1 VSHDPATRDAPP
13 DASPVLRPGRVAAAE
28 LLDAVLDATPEVV
41 AVKDRDGR
49 YLAVNAAAARVM
61 GRAPDAIV
69 GRTDDELYPPDVA
82 AALRAVDRRVVDE
95 ARTIVA
101 TQHLPDAGSGGRV
114 RAWASVRAPF
124 RDAAGRVAGV
134 IVTSR
139 DETER
144 RALEAELAEREQA
157 LRVTLDALPTLAW
170 AAGPDGYIDWYN
182 ARWYEYTGT
191 TPADMEGWGWRGV
204 HDPAVLP
211 AVLERW
217 AASIASGR
225 PFEMTFPLRG
235 ADGRFRPFL
244 TRVAPVRGPDGGVAR
259 WIGTNTDVAAER
271 AARER
276 AERLQA
282 VTAALARARTA
293 ADVGALF
300 SRDLRDAVGAD
311 TCWVGRLTP
320 DGRRIETLGYAGL
333 RAAVMEARWARWP
346 AELPSAA
353 RDVLR
358 DGRAR
363 WYRAKA
369 ALVADYPAAADGM
382 RELDQE
388 AVVVLPLALGEAR
401 LGALTVGFRDE
412 RDPDPDAL
420 AFYEAMAAQ
429 CAQALARA
437 GLYEA
442 ERTARRR
449 TEELQALTAGLAA
462 ARAPDEVGAVV
473 AARGVA
479 ALDAAH
485 ATVAALDEG
494 GDGGPALVITAAAD
508 LPAALLDRF
517 RRCPLDAPIP
527 LAEAARTGRPVLAAT
542 REALL
547 AGWPAVDGMPGAE
560 RVQAVAALP
569 LVVRGDGGSAP
580 RVVGALAFDFAEPR
594 AFPADE
600 REFLDALAAQCA
612 QALDRVRLHAAEHV
626 ARAQAERLRREA
638 EAANRAKSDFLATM
652 SHELRT
658 PLNAIG
664 GYAELMAMGV
674 HGPVTDAQR
683 DALRRVERAQRHLL
697 RLINDVLN
705 FAKLEAG
712 RVAYDAAPVPLAE
725 VVADAGALMEAQF
738 AARGLRYEAAAAPGL
753 VAVADRE
760 KVGQVL
766 LNLLSNAAKFTPAGG
781 RVTVS
786 ADAGDGRARLRVAD
800 TGIGI
805 PADQLDVIFEPFVQ
819 VDGTRTRTADGT
831 GLGLAISRDLARGMG
846 GDLTAESTPGAG
858 STFTLALP
866 AAPAGA

>member
-1 VSHDPATRDAPP
+1 MSSTENDVQQRVEQLEKAMAVAETAQTGAQATQA
-13 DASPVLRPGRVAAAE
+13 AAMAGMSAAVAAGFVALVVGM
-28 LLDAVLDATPEVV
+28 LL
-41 AVKDRDGR
+41 
-49 YLAVNAAAARVM
+49 
-61 GRAPDAIV
+61 
-69 GRTDDELYPPDVA
+69 
-82 AALRAVDRRVVDE
+82 
-95 ARTIVA
+95 
-101 TQHLPDAGSGGRV
+101 
-114 RAWASVRAPF
+114 
-124 RDAAGRVAGV
+124 
-134 IVTSR
+134 
-139 DETER
+139 
-144 RALEAELAEREQA
+144 
-157 LRVTLDALPTLAW
+157 
-170 AAGPDGYIDWYN
+170 
-182 ARWYEYTGT
+182 
-191 TPADMEGWGWRGV
+191 
-204 HDPAVLP
+204 
-211 AVLERW
+211 
-217 AASIASGR
+217 
-225 PFEMTFPLRG
+225 
-235 ADGRFRPFL
+235 
-244 TRVAPVRGPDGGVAR
+244 
-259 WIGTNTDVAAER
+259 
-271 AARER
+271 
-276 AERLQA
+276 
-282 VTAALARARTA
+282 
-293 ADVGALF
+293 GALF

-420 AFYEAMAAQ
+420 VFYEAMAAQ

-479 ALDAAH
+479 ALGAAH

-494 GDGGPALVITAAAD
+494 GDGGAALVITAAAD